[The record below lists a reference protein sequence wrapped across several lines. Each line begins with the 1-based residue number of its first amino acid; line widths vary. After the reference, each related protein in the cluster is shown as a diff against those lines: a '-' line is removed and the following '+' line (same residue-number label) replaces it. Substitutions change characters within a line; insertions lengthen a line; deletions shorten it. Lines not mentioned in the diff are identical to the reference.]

1 MNIDKDMIETSS
13 IGTIVS
19 FDPDTQLATVKL
31 SYNSYNKNLVK
42 SFNKMKQAILIEV
55 PVELPRCNGFA
66 ITFDIKPGDDCVVS
80 FIKEGICHWLY
91 ENRREY
97 KENYDLPEPCALRK
111 FSRQDAFCRVSI
123 DNLMNTL
130 SNYSDG
136 LQLRNRAGSQTVT
149 LKANGDILIDTFAD
163 TNITVG
169 GSVSIFSPKSIKLD
183 SGGTIDITA
192 VSDVTVT
199 GANFKAASSAGSLL
213 IDTGGIATFDV
224 DHVAIP

>member
-1 MNIDKDMIETSS
+1 MIDHDKIETSS
-13 IGTIVS
+13 LGTIVS
-19 FDPDTQLATVKL
+19 FDSSNQLAKVKL
-31 SYNSYNKNLVK
+31 SLNEYNKNLVK
-42 SFNKMKQAILIEV
+42 SFNKLPQAVLIEV

-66 ITFDIKPGDDCVVS
+66 ITFDIKPGDDCVVT
-80 FIKEGICHWLY
+80 FLKEGITHWLY

-97 KENYDLPEPCALRK
+97 VEIHELPEPCALRK
-111 FSRQDAFCRVSI
+111 FSKQDAFCRVSV

-192 VSDVTVT
+192 ADDVTVT

-213 IDTGGIATFDV
+213 IDTGGIATFAV
-224 DHVAIP
+224 NQLVIP

>member
-42 SFNKMKQAILIEV
+42 SFNKMKQATLIEV
-55 PVELPRCNGFA
+55 PVELPRCGGFA

-111 FSRQDAFCRVSI
+111 FSRQDAFCRISVDSLV
-123 DNLMNTL
+123 NAL

-136 LQLRNRAGSQTVT
+136 MQLRNRSGDQTIT
-149 LKANGDILIDTFAD
+149 LKPNGDILINTFAD
-163 TNITVG
+163 TDITVG
-169 GSVSIFSPKSIKLD
+169 GAVSIFSPSSLTLT
-183 SGGTIDITA
+183 SGGTMDFSA
-192 VSDVTVT
+192 VGVLNINAASIE
-199 GANFKAASSAGSLL
+199 AASSGGSLT
-213 IDTGGIATFDV
+213 IDEGGKATMAV
-224 DHVAIP
+224 SQLELT